1 MGERAKGLALRSV
14 PWREGVG
21 WPVVA
26 VEGVALL
33 AVGLFMVLRPDDA
46 ADVTRTLLGAALLI
60 ISLQQVVNGFRN
72 PGHSFVPFQML
83 RGGIGA
89 TVGLLVALQPLLP
102 AVAFSAGAA
111 RIVLG
116 VGFLVVGAIGLAG
129 LLTARNAD
137 RVQLEA
143 VVSSALTIGFG
154 FLLLAGADGRA
165 PLLGGVIAIAGLGL
179 LVYAAGRAIGSR
191 RARTLGHQ

>member
-1 MGERAKGLALRSV
+1 MGERARSLALRSV

-89 TVGLLVALQPLLP
+89 TVGLLV
-102 AVAFSAGAA
+102 
-111 RIVLG
+111 
-116 VGFLVVGAIGLAG
+116 GLM
-129 LLTARNAD
+129 
-137 RVQLEA
+137 V
-143 VVSSALTIGFG
+143 
-154 FLLLAGADGRA
+154 
-165 PLLGGVIAIAGLGL
+165 GL
-179 LVYAAGRAIGSR
+179 LVGSIADR
-191 RARTLGHQ
+191 PRQRNRARERPRAEARGRRRLR

>member
-1 MGERAKGLALRSV
+1 MGERARWLALRSV

-33 AVGLFMVLRPDDA
+33 AIGLFMVFRPDDA
-46 ADVTRTLLGAALLI
+46 GDVTRTLLGAALLVL
-60 ISLQQVVNGFRN
+60 SLQQISNAFRN
-72 PGHSFVPFQML
+72 PGHPFVPFQML

-102 AVAFSAGAA
+102 AVTFSAGAA

-116 VGFLVVGAIGLAG
+116 VGLLVVGAIGLAG

-154 FLLLAGADGRA
+154 FVLLAGNGGRA
-165 PLLGGVIAIAGLGL
+165 PLLGWVIAIAGLGL
-179 LVYAAGRAIGSR
+179 LLYATVLALGRR
-191 RARTLGHQ
+191 RPRVPVNR

>member
-1 MGERAKGLALRSV
+1 MGERARSLALRGV

-33 AVGLFMVLRPDDA
+33 AIGLFMALRPEDA
-46 ADVTRTLLGAALLI
+46 GDVIRTLLGLALLVL
-60 ISLQQVVNGFRN
+60 SLQQIVNAFRN

-89 TVGLLVALQPLLP
+89 TVGLLVSLQPLVP
-102 AVAFSAGAA
+102 VFASDVP
-111 RIVLG
+111 RVVLG
-116 VGFLVVGAIGLAG
+116 IGLLVVGAIGLAG

-137 RVQLEA
+137 RVRVESVISA
-143 VVSSALTIGFG
+143 ALTVAFG
-154 FLLLAGADGRA
+154 VVLLAGDGGGA
-165 PLLGGVIAIAGLGL
+165 PLVGWAIAVVGLAL
-179 LVYAAGRAIGSR
+179 LAYAVVLAVGSR
-191 RARTLGHQ
+191 RPRGARPGV

>member
-1 MGERAKGLALRSV
+1 MGARARSLALRSV

-26 VEGVALL
+26 VEGLALL
-33 AVGLFMVLRPDDA
+33 AVGLFMGLRPDDA
-46 ADVTRTLLGAALLI
+46 GDVTRTLLGAALLVM
-60 ISLQQVVNGFRN
+60 SLQQVINAFRN
-72 PGHSFVPFQML
+72 PGHPFVPFQML

-102 AVAFSAGAA
+102 ETTFSGGAA
-111 RIVLG
+111 RVVLG
-116 VGFLVVGAIGLAG
+116 VGLLVVGAIGLAG

-137 RVQLEA
+137 RVLIES

-154 FLLLAGADGRA
+154 LILLAGDGGRA
-165 PLLGGVIAIAGLGL
+165 PLLGWAIAIAGLGL
-179 LVYAAGRAIGSR
+179 LVYAAARALGSR
-191 RARTLGHQ
+191 RSRVPSNR